1 MDVVSFLEGVAAL
14 AWPVLIGIILWL
26 LWPSIRKI
34 IDSRGFTVK
43 YGGMEVSVQDASDQL
58 RKQVEDLQNHVLT
71 LKKSPTA
78 ASSMARVMRSGA
90 TPERTQT
97 ILWVDDEPR
106 NNAHEIAKLEEDGY
120 RVVRARST
128 IEARS
133 IIGSGTEPG
142 AIVTDMGREED
153 GKYVADAGLELIR
166 TVREESIEA
175 PIFVY
180 TNPRRVRQIRA
191 DVLEAGGNGTTA
203 SPVELFA
210 AIEEGA

>member
-1 MDVVSFLEGVAAL
+1 MRFVDDVLIGLAAF
-14 AWPVLIGIILWL
+14 AWPVLIGLILWQ

-43 YGGMEVSVQDASDQL
+43 YGGMELSVQDASDQL
-58 RKQVEDLQNHVLT
+58 RKQVEDLQNHVLS
-71 LKKSPTA
+71 LKKSPA
-78 ASSMARVMRSGA
+78 ASGMARTMRSGA
-90 TPERTQT
+90 TSERTKT

-106 NNAHEIAKLEEDGY
+106 NNAHEISKLEDDGY
-120 RVVRARST
+120 RVIRANST
-128 IEARS
+128 VEARS
-133 IIGSGTEPG
+133 ILGSGTELA

-153 GKYVADAGLELIR
+153 GKYVADAGLELIW
-166 TVREESIEA
+166 TMREESVEA

-180 TNPRRVRQIRA
+180 TNPRRVRQIHA

-210 AIEEGA
+210 AIEGDT